1 MERGRGSDWLL
12 QGHERP
18 EATRLTASLGCGLV
32 GQTLEP
38 EKGGPGPESM
48 ADGPL
53 NSVTAPRSMEPL
65 FLRAPIGTSSLG
77 VIPPLPFDGLLET

>member
-38 EKGGPGPESM
+38 EEGGPGPETM

-53 NSVTAPRSMEPL
+53 NSVTAPRSMELLFPANADWDVLVRSNTAAPL
-65 FLRAPIGTSSLG
+65 
-77 VIPPLPFDGLLET
+77 